1 MPVLDVEVDLY
12 GRLLLEMYVAVSTS
26 DVAVFRESG
35 RSVAGPRKVVALIDT
50 GAGQSQVDLS
60 IIGDLEIFAIDE
72 TRVFT
77 ASTAEEPESRD
88 VYSVDLAL
96 AGAKPGPLAINL
108 RVVGSDSLAG
118 LKVQMLLGRDVLD
131 RCLLAYDGPNRRCS
145 LAYDPPIMLGA
156 GR

>member
-1 MPVLDVEVDLY
+1 MYVEVSKDDAAIFRNV
-12 GRLLLEMYVAVSTS
+12 GRPVP
-26 DVAVFRESG
+26 
-35 RSVAGPRKVVALIDT
+35 GPLKVVALIDT

-60 IIGDLEIFAIDE
+60 KLKTLELAPVARVD
-72 TRVFT
+72 VFT
-77 ASTAEEPESRD
+77 ASTGEKPVPRQ
-88 VYSVDLAL
+88 VYTVDLSL
-96 AGAKPGPLAINL
+96 AGAKPGPLAVNL

-145 LAYDPPIMLGA
+145 LAYDPPILLGA